1 MSPTHFTEG
10 HWCPSVNQLIHTKT
24 KMAKIEAKLKIT
36 NVDKTR
42 IMANIQTL
50 IRLINVKETYEE
62 VCKAMDLQWMELTED
77 TSFGKTHKR
86 ERKIRLNRN
95 YIIEVQP

>member
-1 MSPTHFTEG
+1 
-10 HWCPSVNQLIHTKT
+10 
-24 KMAKIEAKLKIT
+24 
-36 NVDKTR
+36 
-42 IMANIQTL
+42 MANIQTP

-77 TSFGKTHKR
+77 TSFYGEINDKIYKS

>member
-1 MSPTHFTEG
+1 
-10 HWCPSVNQLIHTKT
+10 
-24 KMAKIEAKLKIT
+24 
-36 NVDKTR
+36 
-42 IMANIQTL
+42 MANIQTP

-62 VCKAMDLQWMELTED
+62 VCKAMDFQWMELTED
-77 TSFGKTHKR
+77 TSFYGDLSCKTHKG